1 MSTTTKGAVLRI
13 ILPQKTSSNILA
25 QLGASQ
31 KLERREIVLTPG
43 RLTTDEI
50 AKYIREFARLRD
62 ETLHTIRLLGVPRKP
77 RNSVE
82 PVSDPGRKLD
92 DYWKQL
98 DQIRNEYRE
107 LQSRVE
113 RLEREVED
121 TKKRMLLINQIVE
134 TGFGIEDVR
143 TSALGFGKILGRIP
157 TRRIQDAQ
165 KALQAGLKDQVLIA
179 VGNRKG
185 DWTHLLVA
193 VPADKAP
200 LALQTLVLHDFV
212 QTEIP
217 NVDQPDLRV
226 ALAIETQRQD
236 TASRQLANEK
246 TKLQE
251 LMQAASEKLNQ
262 LADISQEALI
272 FLRAVLRIGEDTR
285 AEHAF
290 TILAKNPP
298 SKVLDALTRSGALV
312 EAE

>member
-1 MSTTTKGAVLRI
+1 MSTTTKGSVLRI
-13 ILPQKTSSNILA
+13 ILPRKESRNLLA
-25 QLGASQ
+25 QLGSSQ
-31 KLERREIVLTPG
+31 KLERREIVLSPG

-62 ETLHTIRLLGVPRKP
+62 ETLHTIRLLGAPRQA

-92 DYWKQL
+92 EYWKQL
-98 DQIRNEYRE
+98 DQMRNEYRD

-113 RLEREVED
+113 KLEREVD
-121 TKKRMLLINQIVE
+121 DSKKRIGLINQIIE

-143 TSALGFGKILGRIP
+143 TSGLGFNKILGRIP
-157 TRRIQDAQ
+157 TRRLQDTH
-165 KALQAGLKDQVLIA
+165 KAFQAGLKDQILIA
-179 VGNRKG
+179 IGKRKG

-193 VPADKAP
+193 FPADKTP
-200 LALQTLVLHDFV
+200 VALQTLVLHDFV

-217 NVDQPDLRV
+217 NVDQPDLKA

-236 TASRQLANEK
+236 TASRQLGAEK

-251 LMQAASEKLNQ
+251 FIRAASEKLNQ

-272 FLRAVLRIGEDTR
+272 FLRAVLRMGEDTR

-290 TILAKNPP
+290 TILEKNPS

>member
-25 QLGASQ
+25 QLGSTQ
-31 KLERREIVLTPG
+31 KIERREIVLSPG

-62 ETLHTIRLLGVPRKP
+62 ETLHTIRLVGIPRNA

-82 PVSDPGRKLD
+82 AVSDPGTKLD
-92 DYWKQL
+92 EYWKKL
-98 DQIRNEYRE
+98 DRIRNDYRE

-113 RLEREVED
+113 RLERDVED
-121 TKKRMLLINQIVE
+121 TKKRMGLINQIIE

-143 TSALGFGKILGRIP
+143 TTGLGFSKILGRVP
-157 TRRIQDAQ
+157 TRRLQDAQ
-165 KALQAGLKDQVLIA
+165 KALEAGLKDQVLIA

-193 VPADKAP
+193 VHADKSP
-200 LALQTLVLHDFV
+200 FALQTLVLHDFV

-217 NVDQPDLRV
+217 IVDQPDLKA

-236 TASRQLANEK
+236 NASRQLEAEKAN
-246 TKLQE
+246 LQE
-251 LMQAASEKLNQ
+251 LMQAASQKLNQ

-290 TILAKNPP
+290 TILGKNPS
-298 SKVLDALTRSGALV
+298 SKVLDALTRFGALV